1 MPGLTNCEFMVKGYH
16 YVEPTTPIRTDSA
29 RLFIDINI
37 DGELSSVENE
47 IWIAPTTAY
56 LDENKTNLLHLKSIH
71 GFYFQI

>member
-47 IWIAPTTAY
+47 I
-56 LDENKTNLLHLKSIH
+56 
-71 GFYFQI
+71 